1 MTRIG
6 FAPVVGI
13 VLAIAACGGILLL
26 QERDA
31 KNDDA
36 QLALV
41 RAENRL
47 NQLQNL
53 PWQVQN
59 PQFGSPE
66 RIRTSWEGSR
76 LPERSCPTS
85 RTSAS

>member
-41 RAENRL
+41 RTENRL

-59 PQFGSPE
+59 PQSPLWGSD
-66 RIRTSWEGSR
+66 RLRWRRYR
-76 LPERSCPTS
+76 LPCAADCFSLQ
-85 RTSAS
+85 